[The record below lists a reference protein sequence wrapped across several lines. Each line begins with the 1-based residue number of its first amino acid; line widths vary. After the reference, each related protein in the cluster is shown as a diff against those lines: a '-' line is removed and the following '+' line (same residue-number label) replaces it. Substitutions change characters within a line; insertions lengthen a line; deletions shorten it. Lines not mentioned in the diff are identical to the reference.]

1 MPPELLLSGQMSR
14 AVDVYSWGVVVWEM
28 YQGHRPYAGLSH
40 SQVLHAVGM
49 GRLLE
54 LPKDMPG
61 PLRDLLAAA
70 MARDPSKRWAAVYIW
85 LGLGS
90 RGGTLHGLVPVITR
104 VH

>member
-54 LPKDMPG
+54 LPADMPA
-61 PLRDLLAAA
+61 PLKDLLAAA
-70 MARDPSKRWAAVYIW
+70 MARDPSKRWA
-85 LGLGS
+85 GL
-90 RGGTLHGLVPVITR
+90 
-104 VH
+104 